1 MDNSLKIT
9 VMVIENDT
17 DFRELLNGVF
27 ERSELFDLV
36 GSFNSV
42 EAYGAEMLKNKPY
55 VSWLPQLLVVDVMSS
70 KDPRQESASFIS
82 ALRAEGFNFATL
94 FVSSMQFGALL
105 RVLRKSHPHGWS
117 SLQKTSRLTEQDI
130 VEAAVSAF
138 NEMRST

>member
-55 VSWLPQLLVVDVMSS
+55 VSWLPHLLVVDVMSS
-70 KDPRQESASFIS
+70 KDPRSESASFMS
-82 ALRAEGFNFATL
+82 ALRAEGLNFATL
-94 FVSSMQFGALL
+94 FVSSMDFGALL
-105 RVLRKSHPHGWS
+105 RVLRKSHPQGWS

>member
-1 MDNSLKIT
+1 MDNSPKT
-9 VMVIENDT
+9 SVMIIEDDP
-17 DFRELLNGVF
+17 DFRELLESIF
-27 ERSELFDLV
+27 ERSELFNLV
-36 GSFNSV
+36 GSFDSV

-70 KDPRQESASFIS
+70 KDPRQESASLIS
-82 ALRAEGFNFATL
+82 ALRSEGLRFATL
-94 FVSSMQFGALL
+94 FVSSMDFGALL
-105 RVLRKSHPHGWS
+105 RVLRKSHPQGWS

>member
-55 VSWLPQLLVVDVMSS
+55 VSWLPQ
-70 KDPRQESASFIS
+70 
-82 ALRAEGFNFATL
+82 
-94 FVSSMQFGALL
+94 
-105 RVLRKSHPHGWS
+105 
-117 SLQKTSRLTEQDI
+117 
-130 VEAAVSAF
+130 
-138 NEMRST
+138 

>member
-17 DFRELLNGVF
+17 DFRELLYGVF

-82 ALRAEGFNFATL
+82 ALRSEGFSFATL
-94 FVSSMQFGALL
+94 FVSSMDFGALL

-138 NEMRST
+138 NELRSI

>member
-42 EAYGAEMLKNKPY
+42 EAYGAEMLKNKPFN
-55 VSWLPQLLVVDVMSS
+55 SWLPQLLVVDVMSS
-70 KDPRQESASFIS
+70 KDPRSESASFMS
-82 ALRAEGFNFATL
+82 ALRAEGLNFATL
-94 FVSSMQFGALL
+94 FVSSMEFGALL
-105 RVLRKSHPHGWS
+105 RVLRKSHPFGWS
-117 SLQKTSRLTEQDI
+117 SLQKTSRLSEQDVI
-130 VEAAVSAF
+130 EAALAFVS
-138 NEMRST
+138 

>member
-1 MDNSLKIT
+1 MDNSLKTT
-9 VMVIENDT
+9 VIVIENDT
-17 DFRELLNGVF
+17 DFRELLNDVF

-36 GSFNSV
+36 GSFDSV
-42 EAYGAEMLKNKPY
+42 EEFGAEILKYKPFD
-55 VSWLPQLLVVDVMSS
+55 SWLPQLLVVDVMSS

-94 FVSSMQFGALL
+94 FVSSMQCGSLL

-130 VEAAVSAF
+130 VEAAVSAL
-138 NEMRST
+138 NELMTT

>member
-1 MDNSLKIT
+1 MDNSLKT
-9 VMVIENDT
+9 SVMIIEDDR
-17 DFRELLNGVF
+17 DFRELLEGIF
-27 ERSELFDLV
+27 ERSELFNLV
-36 GSFNSV
+36 GSFDSV

-70 KDPRQESASFIS
+70 EDPRQESASLIS
-82 ALRAEGFNFATL
+82 ALRSEGLRFATL
-94 FVSSMQFGALL
+94 FVSSMDFGALL
-105 RVLRKSHPHGWS
+105 RVLRKSHPQGWS

>member
-70 KDPRQESASFIS
+70 KDPRSESASFMS
-82 ALRAEGFNFATL
+82 ALRAEGLNFATL
-94 FVSSMQFGALL
+94 FVSSMEFGALL
-105 RVLRKSHPHGWS
+105 RVLRKSHPFGWS
-117 SLQKTSRLTEQDI
+117 SLQKSSRLTEKEVI
-130 VEAAVSAF
+130 EAALASCS
-138 NEMRST
+138 EMESK

>member
-1 MDNSLKIT
+1 MDNSLKT
-9 VMVIENDT
+9 SVMIIEDDR
-17 DFRELLNGVF
+17 DFRELLEGIF

-82 ALRAEGFNFATL
+82 ALRSEGLRFATL
-94 FVSSMQFGALL
+94 FVSSMDFGALL

-138 NEMRST
+138 NELRSI

>member
-55 VSWLPQLLVVDVMSS
+55 VSWLPHLLVVDVMSS
-70 KDPRQESASFIS
+70 EDPRQESASFIS
-82 ALRAEGFNFATL
+82 ALRSEGLRFATL
-94 FVSSMQFGALL
+94 FVSSMDFGALL
-105 RVLRKSHPHGWS
+105 RVLRKSHPQGWS